1 MGNKVHAAQTGRTV
15 TTVVGVGLRSRREA
29 LGLPQAV
36 LARLLGVS
44 QNVVSSWEQT
54 TRTPRDPVG
63 VHMRVAELEEVM
75 EDLIAQIVADVTVG
89 GDPVE
94 LVTYA
99 TDEAWWAASS
109 GAGRAGLP
117 VQLHRV
123 ATARAAV
130 ELGEEFGCRVE
141 IVAG

>member
-1 MGNKVHAAQTGRTV
+1 M
-15 TTVVGVGLRSRREA
+15 TTVASIEWRARREA
-29 LGLPQAV
+29 LGLPQDV
-36 LARLLGVS
+36 FARLIGAS
-44 QNVVSSWEQT
+44 QDVVSKWEHG
-54 TRTPRDPVG
+54 RRSPRDPVG
-63 VHMRVAELEEVM
+63 VHMRVSELEDIM

-99 TDEAWWAASS
+99 TDAAWWAASP
-109 GAGRAGLP
+109 GAERAGLP
-117 VQLHRV
+117 AQLHRV

>member
-1 MGNKVHAAQTGRTV
+1 MTESIEWRA
-15 TTVVGVGLRSRREA
+15 RREA
-29 LGLPQAV
+29 LGLPQDV
-36 LARLLGVS
+36 FARLVGVS
-44 QNVVSSWEQT
+44 QDIVSKWEHG
-54 TRTPRDPVG
+54 RRSPRDPVG
-63 VHMRVAELEEVM
+63 VHMRLAELEDVM
-75 EDLIAQIVADVTVG
+75 EDLIAELVADVTVG

-99 TDEAWWAASS
+99 TDEDWWAASP
-109 GAGRAGLP
+109 GAERAGLP
-117 VQLHRV
+117 AQLHRV

>member
-1 MGNKVHAAQTGRTV
+1 MSAVESIEWRA
-15 TTVVGVGLRSRREA
+15 RREA
-29 LGLPQAV
+29 LGLPQDV
-36 LARLLGVS
+36 FARLIGAS
-44 QNVVSSWEQT
+44 QDVVSKWEHG
-54 TRTPRDPVG
+54 RRSPRDPVG
-63 VHMRVAELEEVM
+63 VHMRVSELEDIM

-99 TDEAWWAASS
+99 ADEDWWAVSP
-109 GAGRAGLP
+109 GAERAGLP
-117 VQLHRV
+117 AQLHRV

>member
-1 MGNKVHAAQTGRTV
+1 MTSGIEWRA
-15 TTVVGVGLRSRREA
+15 RREA
-29 LGLPQAV
+29 LGLPQDVFAGLV
-36 LARLLGVS
+36 GAK
-44 QNVVSSWEQT
+44 QDVVSKWEHG
-54 TRTPRDPVG
+54 RRSPRDPVG
-63 VHMRVAELEEVM
+63 VHMRMAELEEVL

-99 TDEAWWAASS
+99 SDEDWWAVSP
-109 GAGRAGLP
+109 GAERAGLP
-117 VQLHRV
+117 AQLHRV

>member
-1 MGNKVHAAQTGRTV
+1 MSAVESIEWRA
-15 TTVVGVGLRSRREA
+15 RREA
-29 LGLPQAV
+29 LGLPQDV
-36 LARLLGVS
+36 FARLVGAS
-44 QNVVSSWEQT
+44 QDVVSKWEHG
-54 TRTPRDPVG
+54 RRSPRDPVS
-63 VHMRVAELEEVM
+63 VHMRVSELEDIM

-99 TDEAWWAASS
+99 TDAAWWAASP
-109 GAGRAGLP
+109 GAERAGLP
-117 VQLHRV
+117 AQLHRV

>member
-1 MGNKVHAAQTGRTV
+1 M
-15 TTVVGVGLRSRREA
+15 TTVESIEWRARREA
-29 LGLPQAV
+29 LGLPQDV
-36 LARLLGVS
+36 FARLIGAS
-44 QNVVSSWEQT
+44 QDVVSKWEHG
-54 TRTPRDPVG
+54 RRSPRDPVG
-63 VHMRVAELEEVM
+63 VHMRVSELEDIM

-99 TDEAWWAASS
+99 TDAAWWAASP
-109 GAGRAGLP
+109 GAERAGLP
-117 VQLHRV
+117 AQLHRV

-130 ELGEEFGCRVE
+130 ELGEEFGCHVE

>member
-1 MGNKVHAAQTGRTV
+1 MVSPIEWLA
-15 TTVVGVGLRSRREA
+15 RREA
-29 LGLPQAV
+29 LGLGQAAMSAWV
-36 LARLLGVS
+36 ETS
-44 QNVVSSWEQT
+44 QNAWSQWET
-54 TRTPRDPVG
+54 GARSPRDPVG
-63 VHMRVAELEEVM
+63 VHMRVSELEDIL
-75 EDLIAQIVADVTVG
+75 EDLIAQIVADAVVG
-89 GDPVE
+89 DDVVE

-99 TDEAWWAASS
+99 TDEAWWAASP

-117 VQLHRV
+117 AQLHRV